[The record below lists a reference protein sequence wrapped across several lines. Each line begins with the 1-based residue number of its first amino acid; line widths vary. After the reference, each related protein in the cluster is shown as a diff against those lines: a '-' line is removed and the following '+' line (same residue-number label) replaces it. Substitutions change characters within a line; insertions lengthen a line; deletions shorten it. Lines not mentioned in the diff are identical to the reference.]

1 VDVVRDG
8 QAASEQLARTP
19 YDVVVLDVMLPRKS
33 GLEICRD
40 LRRTGSAVPVL
51 MLTARHSIDDRVASF
66 ESGADDYLVKPF
78 DFRELLARLGAL
90 GRRGTLPLLP
100 DHVEAG
106 PITLDTRHRT
116 VCAHG
121 MPIVLTARESDE
133 IGQLA
138 GAFNKLLDRV
148 RAALQTQRQFMANA
162 SHEQRTPIS
171 VARTAAEVTLNR
183 RDHNTEA
190 DYREA
195 LEIVEAQTR
204 RLGRMVEDM
213 LMLASADS
221 GSAPLRLS
229 TLYLDELALDCV
241 RALSVIAEQKDVRLN
256 NRGASDVLADAD
268 EELVRQLLTNL
279 IENAIKHTPSGG
291 SVTVALVSD
300 GTAATITVSDTGPG
314 IPERDW
320 ARVFDRFIR
329 LDPARD
335 SASGAGLGLPIARWI
350 AHLHGGTLTLQRGP
364 SGGCEFVARLPV
376 LVPTVRPAGVATSAT
391 AQPATVL

>member
-1 VDVVRDG
+1 MLAAGVCWW
-8 QAASEQLARTP
+8 AASRALAPVTAMAAQAEAITADAM
-19 YDVVVLDVMLPRKS
+19 DVRLA
-33 GLEICRD
+33 
-40 LRRTGSAVPVL
+40 TGPA
-51 MLTARHSIDDRVASF
+51 
-66 ESGADDYLVKPF
+66 
-78 DFRELLARLGAL
+78 
-90 GRRGTLPLLP
+90 
-100 DHVEAG
+100 
-106 PITLDTRHRT
+106 
-116 VCAHG
+116 
-121 MPIVLTARESDE
+121 SDE

-162 SHEQRTPIS
+162 SHELRTPIS

-204 RLGRMVEDM
+204 RLGRMVDDM

-221 GSAPLRLS
+221 GSAPLRRS

-241 RALSVIAEQKDVRLN
+241 RTLSVIAEQKDVRLN
-256 NRGASDVLADAD
+256 LRGASDVLADAD

-291 SVTVALVSD
+291 SVTVALVAD

-376 LVPTVRPAGVATSAT
+376 VVPTVRPAGVAPSAT
-391 AQPATVL
+391 AQPATVI